1 MVEKTQTSGE
11 TGKSGLDGLGQ
22 AAKLAGDATKKM
34 RGLPP
39 VHLWH
44 PPHCGE
50 IGLKIARDGTW
61 FHQNSPIGRPALV
74 KLFSTILR
82 RDPDRYVLVTP
93 VEMIAIEVEDAPFM
107 AVELVVDESPAGR
120 VLKFRTNVDDWV
132 IADSAHPL
140 SFEPGES
147 GGLKPYLEVR
157 AGLRA
162 LVKRALFYDLVEL
175 GETRDIGGQLMY
187 GVASAGEFF
196 VMAPAADIEGLA

>member
-1 MVEKTQTSGE
+1 MVDKTQTSGE

-82 RDPDRYVLVTP
+82 RDPDRYSFV
-93 VEMIAIEVEDAPFM
+93 
-107 AVELVVDESPAGR
+107 
-120 VLKFRTNVDDWV
+120 
-132 IADSAHPL
+132 PL
-140 SFEPGES
+140 
-147 GGLKPYLEVR
+147 
-157 AGLRA
+157 
-162 LVKRALFYDLVEL
+162 D
-175 GETRDIGGQLMY
+175 
-187 GVASAGEFF
+187 
-196 VMAPAADIEGLA
+196 